1 MPKSIISIL
10 FFLFTFFFSFLQGF
24 GNKAS
29 ECFSCQN
36 RGGKK
41 FIDIF
46 NAFCKVK
53 IREIVL

>member
-1 MPKSIISIL
+1 MPKFIISIL

-36 RGGKK
+36 RG
-41 FIDIF
+41 
-46 NAFCKVK
+46 VK
-53 IREIVL
+53 NLLTLMHFLILRETTTLK